1 MFHSLPT
8 WWLAVVT
15 SMASAA
21 AWGQPPPSGENLP
34 LPRAVLTYRSALD
47 GYQPFTDEKPIAWLQ
62 ANETVYNRGGW
73 QAYAGE
79 ASSSSK
85 VETETPRT
93 GHAAASGRSG
103 DSRPVS
109 PMSGDM
115 HHMPAT
121 KEKP

>member
-8 WWLAVVT
+8 WWLAVIA

-21 AWGQPPPSGENLP
+21 ASGQPPPSGENLP
-34 LPRAVLTYRSALD
+34 SPRRVLTYRSALD

-62 ANETVYNRGGW
+62 ANETVHSRGGW
-73 QAYAGE
+73 QAYARE
-79 ASSSSK
+79 VSSSK
-85 VETETPRT
+85 VEAEAPKA

-103 DSRPVS
+103 HSLPVS